1 MARKKIY
8 KGVVIKS
15 FIVKGVSYKIGDIFS
30 TNDDF
35 TYNHFIN
42 TKRFIK

>member
-8 KGVVIKS
+8 KGVVIKE
-15 FIVKGVSYKIGDIFS
+15 FRLKGLVYKVNDVFT
-30 TNDDF
+30 TNDEF